1 MSDSESREAASESIQ
16 IREVTPAEESGRSGA
31 PAMRQPRPHR
41 KTTVLRFLPLVPAL
55 LILLAF
61 LAGPII
67 YSVYLAF
74 TNRALRGEGSS
85 NTEFVGFANFA
96 EAFSSPGF
104 WNAVW
109 LTLVFTFLSAV
120 IGQNIL
126 GMILAL
132 LMRSANKFVTALT
145 SAIIIA
151 AWILP
156 EVVAAYL
163 WSTFL
168 GQEGTLNVIANALG
182 LPSQDLL
189 FSFPILAVAFANIWR
204 GTAFSMLVY
213 RAALTQVSPDVW
225 ESAQI
230 DGAGA
235 FRRFFSITVPLIR
248 RSILTNL
255 MLITL
260 QTLSVFGLIYI
271 MTAGGPGTA
280 SQTLPLFMYE
290 QAFSFGQ
297 LGYGTAVALLLLA
310 IGAIASLIYMRLLP
324 KEDKS

>member
-1 MSDSESREAASESIQ
+1 MSAIRSPERSVPLRNAAGNPHKRRSWA
-16 IREVTPAEESGRSGA
+16 RALPVLPAV
-31 PAMRQPRPHR
+31 
-41 KTTVLRFLPLVPAL
+41 VL
-55 LILLAF
+55 LLAF
-61 LAGPII
+61 LAGPVI

-74 TNRALRGEGSS
+74 TNRALRGEGAA
-85 NTEFVGFANFA
+85 NPEFIGLGNFS
-96 EAFSSPGF
+96 EAFGSAQF
-104 WNAVW
+104 WHSVL
-109 LTLVFTFLSAV
+109 LTLVFTLVSAI

-126 GMILAL
+126 GMLLAL
-132 LMRSANKFVTALT
+132 LMRSASRVVSTLT

-156 EVVAAYL
+156 EVVAGYL
-163 WSTFL
+163 WYTFL
-168 GQEGTLNVIANALG
+168 GEKGSLNDILAFFG
-182 LPSQDLL
+182 LPAQDLL
-189 FSFPILAVAFANIWR
+189 ISFPILAVAFANIWR

-213 RAALTQVSPDVW
+213 RAALTQVPSEVH
-225 ESAQI
+225 ESAQL

-235 FRRFFSITVPLIR
+235 WRRFFSITLPIIR
-248 RSILTNL
+248 RSVLTNL

-271 MTAGGPGTA
+271 MTAGGPSGA

-297 LGYGTAVALLLLA
+297 LGYGSAVALLLLA
-310 IGAIASLIYMRLLP
+310 IGAIASLVYLRILP

>member
-1 MSDSESREAASESIQ
+1 MSAQRDRSTKRNWRHVIP
-16 IREVTPAEESGRSGA
+16 VLPAG
-31 PAMRQPRPHR
+31 
-41 KTTVLRFLPLVPAL
+41 
-55 LILLAF
+55 ILLLGF

-74 TNRALRGEGSS
+74 TNRALRGAGAA
-85 NTEFVGFANFA
+85 NPEFVGLANFGQ
-96 EAFSSPGF
+96 AFGSAQF
-104 WNAVW
+104 WQSVL
-109 LTLVFTFLSAV
+109 LTLAFTVVSAV

-126 GMILAL
+126 GMLLAL
-132 LMRSANKFVTALT
+132 LMRSASKIVTTLT

-156 EVVAAYL
+156 EVVAGYL
-163 WSTFL
+163 WYTLLSDKGSLNAIL
-168 GQEGTLNVIANALG
+168 GFFG
-182 LPSQDLL
+182 LPLQDLL
-189 FSFPILAVAFANIWR
+189 ISFPILAVAFANIWR

-213 RAALTQVSPDVW
+213 RAALTQVSPDVI
-225 ESAQI
+225 ESAQL

-235 FRRFFSITVPLIR
+235 LRRFFSITLPIIR
-248 RSILTNL
+248 RSVLTNL

-260 QTLSVFGLIYI
+260 QTLSVFGLIYV
-271 MTAGGPGTA
+271 MTAGGPAGA

-297 LGYGTAVALLLLA
+297 LGYGSAVALLLLA
-310 IGAIASLIYMRLLP
+310 IGAIASLIYLRMLP